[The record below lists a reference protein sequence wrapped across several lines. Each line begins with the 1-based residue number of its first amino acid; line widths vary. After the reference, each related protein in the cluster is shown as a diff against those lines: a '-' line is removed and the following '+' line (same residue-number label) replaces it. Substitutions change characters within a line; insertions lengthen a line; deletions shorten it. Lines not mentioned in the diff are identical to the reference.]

1 MKLYETIT
9 EKTKQLLNERGL
21 SNYHLFKRGEIPR
34 STISAV
40 INAKKQNVT
49 TNTVYQI
56 CSTLEISLK
65 EFFDNPIFDIVDD

>member
-1 MKLYETIT
+1 MKLYEAIA
-9 EKTKQLLNERGL
+9 ERTKQLLNERGL
-21 SNYHLFKRGEIPR
+21 SNYYLFKRGEIPR

-65 EFFDNPIFDIVDD
+65 EFFDSPIFDIVDD

>member
-1 MKLYETIT
+1 MKLYEAIA
-9 EKTKQLLNERGL
+9 ERTKQLLNERGL
-21 SNYHLFKRGEIPR
+21 SNYYLFKRGGIPR

-49 TNTVYQI
+49 TNIVYQI

-65 EFFDNPIFDIVDD
+65 EFFDSPIFDTVDD

>member
-1 MKLYETIT
+1 MKLNETIA
-9 EKTKQLLNERGL
+9 ERTKQWLNERGL
-21 SNYHLFKRGEIPR
+21 SNYYLFKIAEIPR

-49 TNTVYQI
+49 TSTVYQI